1 MKLLRNI
8 WWQTFEV
15 LCAVASKSVISRF
28 HICTALTSCSS
39 PNLRLR
45 VSRSLSQWTF
55 SHGSLEKILFF
66 LQFANLTILRD
77 EDGNW
82 YKFRMHFFHEQFSV
96 SCYFRMITIPVD
108 IGPCYSTVQTPTTC
122 PPNQYWCCTIK
133 FSTLPNTIKS

>member
-1 MKLLRNI
+1 MTDIWSFVCSRIKECYFALSHMYSINFLFITQFKIKSKQEFISVNFFLRFP
-8 WWQTFEV
+8 W
-15 LCAVASKSVISRF
+15 KD
-28 HICTALTSCSS
+28 
-39 PNLRLR
+39 P
-45 VSRSLSQWTF
+45 
-55 SHGSLEKILFF
+55 FF

-96 SCYFRMITIPVD
+96 SCYFWMITIPVD
-108 IGPCYSTVQTPTTC
+108 IGPCYSTVRTPTTC